1 MKISLDALGEH
12 FDRTSLGEAR
22 GAFDQQVTV
31 AQQREQHAID
41 QVRLADDQAARMLFQ
56 LLKSF

>member
-1 MKISLDALGEH
+1 
-12 FDRTSLGEAR
+12 
-22 GAFDQQVTV
+22 VTV